1 MSILQKISD
10 AIWGIPTVVL
20 ILGVGLVFTAALRF
34 PQLFRL
40 RDIITSPR
48 SVDRKG
54 GVSPFQAL
62 STALAATVGTG
73 SIIGVATA
81 ITLGGAGAIFWLW
94 VSAFFGMAVAYAEG
108 VLSIKY
114 RRHAPR
120 EGGIW
125 YALRDGLD
133 APKVAAVYAVF
144 CVLASFGMGS
154 MAQTN
159 SAAMALGSEWRIP
172 PAVCGI
178 ACAVLLVFCL
188 FHGGF
193 AGRLCEKLIPL
204 LAGLYVIGALAII
217 VKNHAALP
225 DVFKNIFTSAF
236 GIRPAAGGIAG
247 YSVKTVISVGC
258 RRGVFSNEAGLGT
271 TASVHAA
278 SETDDPDRQ
287 GLMNMLEV
295 IIDTFVICTLTA
307 LAILCAGAESTGL
320 QGAEMVTRCAESVFG
335 DAAGKVVA
343 VSIAGFSL
351 ATAVGWSQIGSHA
364 AKYVFPKAQSAY
376 KMLFLA
382 SAFLG
387 TLLSLD
393 AVWQLSDIF
402 NGLMVIPCMTA
413 LILLSKDV
421 LSAKTPKTKSFD

>member
-1 MSILQKISD
+1 MYILQKISD

-34 PQLFRL
+34 PQLTRI

-48 SVDRKG
+48 SVGRKEG
-54 GVSPFQAL
+54 ISPFQAL

-114 RRHAPR
+114 RRDTPR

-125 YALRDGLD
+125 YALRDGLN
-133 APKVAAVYAVF
+133 APKVAAVYAAL

-159 SAAMALGSEWRIP
+159 SAALALSSEWSIP
-172 PAVCGI
+172 SAVCGVVT
-178 ACAVLLVFCL
+178 ALLLVLCL
-188 FHGGF
+188 FGNGF
-193 AGRLCEKLIPL
+193 AGRLCEKVIPI
-204 LAGLYVIGALAII
+204 LAGLYVVGALAII
-217 VKNHAALP
+217 IKNHAALP
-225 DVFKNIFTSAF
+225 DVFRNIFASAF

-247 YSVKTVISVGC
+247 YTVKTAISVGC

-271 TASVHAA
+271 TAPVHAA
-278 SETDDPDRQ
+278 SETMDPDRQ

-307 LAILCAGAESTGL
+307 LAILCAGAEGTKL
-320 QGAEMVTRCAESVFG
+320 QGAEIVTRCAESVFG
-335 DAAGKVVA
+335 DAAGKIVA

-351 ATAVGWSQIGSHA
+351 ATAVGWSQIGAYA
-364 AKYVFPKAQSAY
+364 AKYVFPKGQMVY
-376 KMLFLA
+376 KIFFLI

-413 LILLSKDV
+413 LILLAKDIV
-421 LSAKTPKTKSFD
+421 TAQKK